1 MDPEL
6 VYYPVLPVP
15 LELQELLLQ
24 VQVLLLPVSALL
36 LYKRLMPPQQPERV
50 VPVYT
55 LP

>member
-24 VQVLLLPVSALL
+24 VLGLLLPVSAFLL
-36 LYKRLMPPQQPERV
+36 QVSASLLQV
-50 VPVYT
+50 
-55 LP
+55 LGL